1 VEEARAALRE
11 KQEKLAERLVS
22 LRAQCERKAWLEG
35 QRKKTEILL
44 EEAEDTAKRAEE
56 QRNRLQAALE
66 SKKSE
71 EEALRGT
78 LAFPSAEEAQKAL
91 AAWKAELRAIKE
103 SLEQAE
109 QAHRSCENDLSA
121 AKAVLAGSAAEL
133 DSQAAR
139 EREAQHEYAEKRA
152 AAGFV
157 SEGDYL
163 AARLPEERAEELRQ
177 ALESYREECV
187 RVRETAGRL
196 EQTTAGKQPEDI
208 GALRQ
213 VLVQAQAGETE
224 ADETLRGISL
234 RLDGNRR
241 CAGQLKRS
249 LEQRAKL
256 NKAYESALDLDR
268 TANGSLPGRQRLNFE
283 QFVQA
288 AYFNRILEQANLR
301 LSEMTNGRYELRR
314 REEAT
319 DLRVRFGLDLDVMDY
334 YTGCP
339 RDVKSLSGG
348 ESFKASLALALGLS
362 DVVQSGSGG
371 VRIETMFIDEGFGSL
386 DDESR
391 RQAINTLSKLAG
403 GGRLVGI
410 ISHVSELKEQID
422 RQIVVRR
429 GMTGSTLQ
437 LYPAG

>member
-139 EREAQHEYAEKRA
+139 ERGSAARICGEARCGGIRFGRGLSCRA
-152 AAGFV
+152 APGGAGRRAPSGPGIV
-157 SEGDYL
+157 PRRMRPR
-163 AARLPEERAEELRQ
+163 ARDGGQ
-177 ALESYREECV
+177 AGTDHCRGSSRKTSARCGRCSYRH
-187 RVRETAGRL
+187 RP
-196 EQTTAGKQPEDI
+196 GKRKP
-208 GALRQ
+208 
-213 VLVQAQAGETE
+213 T
-224 ADETLRGISL
+224 
-234 RLDGNRR
+234 RR
-241 CAGQLKRS
+241 CAEFRCGWTGTAGARGQLKRS

-339 RDVKSLSGG
+339 RDVKIA
-348 ESFKASLALALGLS
+348 F
-362 DVVQSGSGG
+362 
-371 VRIETMFIDEGFGSL
+371 
-386 DDESR
+386 
-391 RQAINTLSKLAG
+391 
-403 GGRLVGI
+403 
-410 ISHVSELKEQID
+410 
-422 RQIVVRR
+422 RR
-429 GMTGSTLQ
+429 GIVQGV
-437 LYPAG
+437 PRARPRPFGRGAVRFGRRADRNDVH